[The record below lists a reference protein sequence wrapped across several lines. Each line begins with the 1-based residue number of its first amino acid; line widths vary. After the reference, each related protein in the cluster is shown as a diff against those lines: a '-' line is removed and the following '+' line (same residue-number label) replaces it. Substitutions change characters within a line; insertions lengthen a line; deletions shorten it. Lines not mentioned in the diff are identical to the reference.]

1 MKCPKCGYH
10 SFESLD
16 NCKKCSH
23 DLKDHKAKFHLR
35 GLTLPGTALTAETAE
50 TAETATPSVAG
61 EAEKVAA
68 VDSADNESID
78 FGFDFLEEDEAQ
90 TEKSLDAVS
99 LGGDDQ
105 EFNLDQPFQ
114 VDSEAVPAESPAEKK
129 DKHDKGSEF
138 AF

>member
-35 GLTLPGTALTAETAE
+35 GLTLPGTALTAEP
-50 TAETATPSVAG
+50 ATPLIAG
-61 EAEKVAA
+61 ETEKVAA

-90 TEKSLDAVS
+90 TEKSPDAVS

-105 EFNLDQPFQ
+105 EISLDQPFE

-129 DKHDKGSEF
+129 DKSDKGPEF

>member
-35 GLTLPGTALTAETAE
+35 GLTLPGTALTAETA
-50 TAETATPSVAG
+50 TPSVAG
-61 EAEKVAA
+61 ETEKVAEG
-68 VDSADNESID
+68 DSADNESID
-78 FGFDFLEEDEAQ
+78 SGFDFLEEDEAQ

>member
-35 GLTLPGTALTAETAE
+35 GLTLPGTALTAETA
-50 TAETATPSVAG
+50 TPSVAG
-61 EAEKVAA
+61 ETEKVAE
-68 VDSADNESID
+68 VDSANNESID
-78 FGFDFLEEDEAQ
+78 SGFDFLEEDEAQ

>member
-35 GLTLPGTALTAETAE
+35 GLTLPGTALTAEP
-50 TAETATPSVAG
+50 ATPSVAG

-90 TEKSLDAVS
+90 TEKSPDAVS

-105 EFNLDQPFQ
+105 EISLDQPFE

-129 DKHDKGSEF
+129 NKSDKGPEF

>member
-16 NCKKCSH
+16 NCKKCNH
-23 DLKDHKAKFHLR
+23 GLKDHKAKFHLR
-35 GLTLPGTALTAETAE
+35 GLTLPGTALTAETA
-50 TAETATPSVAG
+50 TPSVAG
-61 EAEKVAA
+61 ETEKVAE

-78 FGFDFLEEDEAQ
+78 SGFDFLEEDEAQ

>member
-10 SFESLD
+10 SFEALD

-50 TAETATPSVAG
+50 TATPSVAG
-61 EAEKVAA
+61 ETEKVAA

-78 FGFDFLEEDEAQ
+78 FGFDFLEEEDQAGGA
-90 TEKSLDAVS
+90 TKDIP
-99 LGGDDQ
+99 LGEDD
-105 EFNLDQPFQ
+105 D
-114 VDSEAVPAESPAEKK
+114 DKPA
-129 DKHDKGSEF
+129 KGPEF

>member
-35 GLTLPGTALTAETAE
+35 GLTLPGTALTAETA
-50 TAETATPSVAG
+50 TPSVAG
-61 EAEKVAA
+61 ETEKVAE

-78 FGFDFLEEDEAQ
+78 SGFDFLEEDEAQ

-105 EFNLDQPFQ
+105 EFNLDHPFQ
-114 VDSEAVPAESPAEKK
+114 VDRAAVPAESPAEKK